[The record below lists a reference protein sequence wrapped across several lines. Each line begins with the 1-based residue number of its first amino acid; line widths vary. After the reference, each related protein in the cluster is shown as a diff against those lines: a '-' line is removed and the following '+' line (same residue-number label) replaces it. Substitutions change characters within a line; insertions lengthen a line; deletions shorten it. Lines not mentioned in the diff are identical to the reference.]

1 MSKTNAAMGGAT
13 YGADGMPGGFAQV
26 ADLTN
31 RTGHPTHGVPEPP
44 EPGAKPAMGEK
55 PARQVR
61 PLAKQ
66 EWTIA
71 AMALV
76 QALLCSTVFWPPD
89 MGFEIGDLLNDPF
102 GLNRVLLLLPA
113 YVIGGFWIPG
123 VGLTLVELAWLGA
136 ALALVGKRGRY
147 DRTTVPLLVACLL
160 MCLFPTLYANPQL
173 RFLNCLVLLVV
184 GTHTLFLVADL
195 WPACA
200 MGLRT
205 QLEALRHFFAS
216 LVRHVPRLFG
226 GLAGALNV
234 RKQSAA
240 TEARRGMASKIG
252 AGFVL
257 SAVLLLLVLPLLL
270 SADAVFASLLTD
282 SFETVSG
289 LHFLRELPLRAVY
302 ALALTPFLFSLLKG
316 FTQVAGAGK
325 PARAQAEPRRWLHG
339 ATATMVLC
347 VLNAVY
353 ALYAC
358 VQFIYL
364 FGGARSAAMH
374 GGYAEYARSG
384 FFQLVA
390 VVAINIVVGL
400 VVIRHGAPGRV
411 AASGQKPEQASAPSR
426 LVIVLTWVLVALT
439 YVILVSA
446 AWRMRLYV
454 QAYGLTVLRCLT
466 FLGMAF
472 SAALLA
478 ELLVKSVAPGFGF
491 FRAMLFSGLALW
503 LAFNLANVDARIAQY
518 NVDAYL
524 SGSSESL
531 DLRYFHALSP
541 DALPALR
548 QLEDSALDEEQ
559 ERDLKN
565 LLEYFNGWSN
575 APWQMQSLPYW
586 RMSLGAGE

>member
-1 MSKTNAAMGGAT
+1 
-13 YGADGMPGGFAQV
+13 
-26 ADLTN
+26 
-31 RTGHPTHGVPEPP
+31 
-44 EPGAKPAMGEK
+44 
-55 PARQVR
+55 
-61 PLAKQ
+61 
-66 EWTIA
+66 
-71 AMALV
+71 
-76 QALLCSTVFWPPD
+76 
-89 MGFEIGDLLNDPF
+89 
-102 GLNRVLLLLPA
+102 
-113 YVIGGFWIPG
+113 
-123 VGLTLVELAWLGA
+123 
-136 ALALVGKRGRY
+136 
-147 DRTTVPLLVACLL
+147 
-160 MCLFPTLYANPQL
+160 
-173 RFLNCLVLLVV
+173 
-184 GTHTLFLVADL
+184 
-195 WPACA
+195 
-200 MGLRT
+200 
-205 QLEALRHFFAS
+205 
-216 LVRHVPRLFG
+216 
-226 GLAGALNV
+226 
-234 RKQSAA
+234 
-240 TEARRGMASKIG
+240 MASKIG

-282 SFETVSG
+282 SFETLSG

-364 FGGARSAAMH
+364 FGG
-374 GGYAEYARSG
+374 AEYARSG

-524 SGSSESL
+524 LGSLESL
-531 DLRYFHALSP
+531 DLSYFHVLSP

-548 QLEDSALDEEQ
+548 QLEGSALDEEQ
-559 ERDLKN
+559 EKDLKN